1 MSKIS
6 SQLLYDTLNIV
17 QLARETAM
25 QGGNKVQAERLNS
38 VAVPLKGML
47 NSVQETKAKTV
58 APAAPNGVLAQSDFQ
73 ALLNVAKTDR
83 SSAAASVSSTQ
94 QSASSQGMNS
104 ALERNRMVLAM
115 GQSGMSDLDIARQLG
130 MAREEVRLVLNIQ
143 QSAGIKEVK

>member
-6 SQLLYDTLNIV
+6 SQLLYDTLSVV

-38 VAVPLKGML
+38 VAVPLKGL
-47 NSVQETKAKTV
+47 VNSATETKAK
-58 APAAPNGVLAQSDFQ
+58 AAPQAAASGVMAQSDFQ
-73 ALLNVAKTDR
+73 ALLNAAKTER
-83 SSAAASVSSTQ
+83 SSSPANSTSPAAPAAHNV
-94 QSASSQGMNS
+94 NS

-115 GQSGMSDLDIARQLG
+115 GQSGMSDLDIARQMG

-143 QSAGIKEVK
+143 QSAGVKEVK